1 MGMIPSGLVGTSA
14 AGGYGS
20 DQDMMNLGLASKH
33 KKDTVQVPLYG
44 GGKFRPIF
52 PSVSV
57 TTSHRYT
64 TEELGAKMAR
74 MRIYNPKKYDE
85 RMKYVDSEIR
95 RRYVP
100 AGGGKKDHHDAQ
112 DNGAFIREAYNKA
125 FKSKTYTDAMK
136 AYELRMQQPDRYIPA
151 GYKSLEN
158 IDLLKER
165 GGELQ
170 RRGIFGRRRS
180 QSLVGVEGQ

>member
-1 MGMIPSGLVGTSA
+1 MGFIATPPNTYDHDMDLV
-14 AGGYGS
+14 
-20 DQDMMNLGLASKH
+20 NLGLAK
-33 KKDTVQVPLYG
+33 
-44 GGKFRPIF
+44 GKMPMTTMVNSNPFLGRFAYSILPSQYRPR
-52 PSVSV
+52 PYS
-57 TTSHRYT
+57 

-74 MRIYNPKKYDE
+74 MKIYKPEKFDN
-85 RMKYVDSEIR
+85 RMKFVNSEIQ

-100 AGGGKKDHHDAQ
+100 AGGGKKDHYDAQ
-112 DNGAFIREAYNKA
+112 DNGAFIRTAYNKA

-151 GYKSLEN
+151 GHKSLEN
-158 IDLLKER
+158 IDLLAER

-180 QSLVGVEGQ
+180 QSLVGEAVAL

>member
-1 MGMIPSGLVGTSA
+1 MGRVVNADWL
-14 AGGYGS
+14 AGAGS
-20 DQDMMNLGLASKH
+20 DQDMVNLGLASKH
-33 KKDTVQVPLYG
+33 RKDTVPVTYG
-44 GGKFRPIF
+44 GKIKPIF
-52 PSVSV
+52 PTV
-57 TTSHRYT
+57 TRSHRYT

-74 MRIYNPKKYDE
+74 MRIYNPQKYDE
-85 RMKYVDSEIR
+85 RMKFVNSEIQ